1 MTQSGAPRRPRFA
14 SVVLDVDST
23 VSGIEGIDWLA
34 RQRGGETATEI
45 AQLTA
50 DAMRGV
56 IPLEDVYG
64 RRLALIRPTRS
75 EIDALSRAYISR
87 IAPDCP
93 STLASLRRAGVRIAL
108 VSGGIRQAILP
119 LARQLGIDAN
129 ELHAVD
135 LEFNAAGDYV
145 SFDASSALTT
155 SAGKATVVT
164 SLGFPHPIL
173 AVGDGHTDLA
183 MRPAVDSFA
192 AFTGFT
198 ARDAVIRGAD
208 SVIKSFRD
216 LGRAVLGG

>member
-1 MTQSGAPRRPRFA
+1 MTSPRPRFA

-34 RQRGGETATEI
+34 RRRGGETATEI

-75 EIDALSRAYISR
+75 EIDALSRAYISA

-93 STLASLRRAGVRIAL
+93 ATLALLREAGIRIAL

-119 LARQLGIDAN
+119 LARQLGVDAGD
-129 ELHAVD
+129 LHAVD
-135 LEFNAAGDYV
+135 LEVDVGGNYV
-145 SFDASSALTT
+145 GFDASSPLTT
-155 SAGKATVVT
+155 SAGKAVVVA
-164 SLGFPHPIL
+164 SLGFPRPIL

-183 MRPAVDSFA
+183 MRPVVDSFV

-198 ARDAVIRGAD
+198 AREAVVRAAD
-208 SVIKSFRD
+208 SVARSFRD
-216 LGRAVLGG
+216 VAEVVLAG